1 MCKYAKALHSLGMYH
16 MGLDWTNYLQWSV
29 IGEQIKAK
37 QSIKMCKLF
46 HNKSFFDVNTIGW
59 HSFGLFAH
67 GWPIKTTNNV
77 ILSRIKICE
86 SINTK
91 TVFWVPSPCVYK
103 QFSFNPYK
111 LCSEIYWHFTFEI
124 IWNFSINVNIYRIC
138 SLRNRLKIYRLC
150 CIRGMINLMHMWTW
164 QTKQEANNT
173 GNTVCS

>member
-1 MCKYAKALHSLGMYH
+1 
-16 MGLDWTNYLQWSV
+16 
-29 IGEQIKAK
+29 
-37 QSIKMCKLF
+37 MCKLF

-103 QFSFNPYK
+103 QFSFNPYFVQKYIDILPLK
-111 LCSEIYWHFTFEI
+111 LFEI
-124 IWNFSINVNIYRIC
+124 F
-138 SLRNRLKIYRLC
+138 
-150 CIRGMINLMHMWTW
+150 
-164 QTKQEANNT
+164 Q
-173 GNTVCS
+173 